1 MTPADELEE
10 IRRKLRVASQ
20 LRVPVFNRLKQ
31 PRYSLR
37 ALSEE
42 LAEYMLLSSFQAGE
56 LHEAR
61 LGLRADLE
69 ELLRQWEQM
78 EGWEMYRQGKTDSS
92 REEAKKLAEPE
103 LWANISAVKWLIN
116 QLTDEMGRLNHDAE
130 KVVSRAYTILTGT

>member
-1 MTPADELEE
+1 MTPAAELEE
-10 IRRKLRVASQ
+10 IREKLRVASQ
-20 LRVPVFNRLKQ
+20 LRVPVFDRKAQ

-69 ELLRQWEQM
+69 ELLREWEQL
-78 EGWEMYRQGKTDSS
+78 EGWEMYRQGRTDSS
-92 REEAKKLAEPE
+92 REEAKKQAEPE
-103 LWANISAVKWLIN
+103 LWANISAVKWLVN
-116 QLTDEMGRLNHDAE
+116 QLTDEMDRLNHDAE